1 MFQLRLMSVTVCLLL
16 PLINKRTLDGRRLRH
31 VKKEQQL
38 ISWKQQKLEEMKTV
52 VDKKPE
58 EKPVDNISESVSKWL
73 EQV

>member
-1 MFQLRLMSVTVCLLL
+1 M
-16 PLINKRTLDGRRLRH
+16 
-31 VKKEQQL
+31 KKEQQL